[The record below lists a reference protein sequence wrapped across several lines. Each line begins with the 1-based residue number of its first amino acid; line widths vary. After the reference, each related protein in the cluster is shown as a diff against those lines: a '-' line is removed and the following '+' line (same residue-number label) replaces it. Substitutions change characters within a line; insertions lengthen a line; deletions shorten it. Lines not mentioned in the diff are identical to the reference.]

1 MYRYLDQRLCDMND
15 AVKFAVWCVRTWS
28 FAVAR
33 RQCPRRQLLTSAAE
47 PRAESAYR
55 TLDLFMG
62 IFMAGARRRIE
73 IRIPPCGRISEDE
86 ALLLAAL
93 SAIEGGDPAPARA
106 VFADM
111 LEPTAARHALLVAA
125 SLVDKLASAGHHLAD
140 APGAGKA
147 PPR

>member
-1 MYRYLDQRLCDMND
+1 MYRYLDQHLNDMNES
-15 AVKFAVWCVRTWS
+15 VKFTVWCVRTWS
-28 FAVAR
+28 YAVAR
-33 RQCPRRQLLTSAAE
+33 RQCPRRQLLTASAE
-47 PRAESAYR
+47 PRDEATFR

-93 SAIEGGDPAPARA
+93 ASVESGDPGPARA

-125 SLVDKLASAGHHLAD
+125 SLVEKLASTGHHLVATRNEGD
-140 APGAGKA
+140 AP
-147 PPR
+147 RR